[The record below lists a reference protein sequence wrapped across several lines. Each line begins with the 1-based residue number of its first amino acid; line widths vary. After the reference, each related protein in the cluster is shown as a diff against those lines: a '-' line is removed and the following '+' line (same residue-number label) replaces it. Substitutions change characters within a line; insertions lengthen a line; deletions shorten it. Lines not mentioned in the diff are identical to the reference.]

1 MIRGL
6 FSIRCY
12 ETNMLFETSMSSNEL
27 TFRRIDQEARLIVV
41 FFLYGLLCLCYVFVV
56 GHNYT
61 CYLKKLVQRYKKYLI
76 YANFPMKS
84 VIICNFAFCICLFCL
99 LHLPILSVV
108 LCLLRPDLIRSIFLL
123 IF

>member
-1 MIRGL
+1 
-6 FSIRCY
+6 
-12 ETNMLFETSMSSNEL
+12 MSSNEL
-27 TFRRIDQEARLIVV
+27 TFRRVDQEARLIVV

-84 VIICNFAFCICLFCL
+84 VIICQFCL

-108 LCLLRPDLIRSIFLL
+108 LCLLRLDLTGVYSS
-123 IF
+123 

>member
-12 ETNMLFETSMSSNEL
+12 ETNMLFETLMSSNEL

-61 CYLKKLVQRYKKYLI
+61 CYLKKLVQRYKKYLT
-76 YANFPMKS
+76 YANNYKKTRQTEFPS
-84 VIICNFAFCICLFCL
+84 ALF
-99 LHLPILSVV
+99 
-108 LCLLRPDLIRSIFLL
+108 
-123 IF
+123 